1 MSLRQLRGF
10 LGITD
15 YCCIWI
21 PGYGELARLLYKFI
35 TETQHTK
42 TDKLIWSSE
51 TQTTFKSL

>member
-1 MSLRQLRGF
+1 MSLRQLSRF

-15 YCCIWI
+15 YFCIWN
-21 PGYGELARLLYKFI
+21 PDYGELARSLYKFI

-51 TQTTFKSL
+51 TQKAFKSL